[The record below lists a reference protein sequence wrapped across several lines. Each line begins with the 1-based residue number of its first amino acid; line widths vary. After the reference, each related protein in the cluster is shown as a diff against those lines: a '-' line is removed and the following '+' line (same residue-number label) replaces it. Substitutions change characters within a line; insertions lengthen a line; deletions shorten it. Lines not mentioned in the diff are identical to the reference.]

1 MKKTTMTITGII
13 AIVIILG
20 SVYGSYTLLS
30 SPAPEPTAT
39 PTATPSA
46 TATPT
51 TNPTETPD
59 PTATPNPTETPDPTV
74 TPTPT
79 STPEPTPTPPQ
90 NITYTD
96 AKGSTVTI
104 TTPLNNVSSLN
115 MGVTEL
121 ICALGGQSKL
131 VGRSAGCLYPPS
143 VTEVQI
149 IGDNSNSPNLEL
161 ILQQAPQLLIAD
173 TMIASKTEI
182 LQQIQAAGI
191 TVIIEQPGNFT
202 RLPDLVN
209 FLGKAVGNQTRA
221 TEIVEYITYYVDL
234 VHTRVATIPQNQRP
248 VVYFEMSMAWRS
260 ASANSVR
267 EEYLI
272 EAGGIN
278 LNAGSSGT
286 TVTPEFVASGNPDL
300 IIRMISSDTK
310 AESDFKTVR
319 DEILSR
325 SQISTT
331 NAIKNGRVNIYDSSI
346 FTGLRYPIGLLYWAK
361 WIHPTL
367 FSDIN
372 PEAIH
377 QELNQKFYGLPLS
390 GVYAYP

>member
-1 MKKTTMTITGII
+1 MKKTTMSIIGII

-30 SPAPEPTAT
+30 PTTPEPTAT
-39 PTATPSA
+39 PTSTP

-51 TNPTETPD
+51 PTETVSPTSTPNATETPA
-59 PTATPNPTETPDPTV
+59 PTATP
-74 TPTPT
+74 TPTA
-79 STPEPTPTPPQ
+79 TPVPTPTPPQ

-96 AKGSTVTI
+96 AKGNSITI

-115 MGVTEL
+115 SGVTEL

-143 VTEVQI
+143 VTTVQV
-149 IGDNSNSPNLEL
+149 IGDSSNTPNLEL

-173 TMIASKTEI
+173 TMIASKPEI
-182 LQQIQAAGI
+182 LSQIQAAGI
-191 TVIIEQPGNFT
+191 PVIIEQPGNFT
-202 RLPDLVN
+202 RLSGLVN
-209 FLGKAVGNQTRA
+209 FLGTAFNNQTKA
-221 TEIVEYITYYVDL
+221 TEIVDYITSYVNL
-234 VHTRVATIPQNQRP
+234 VHTRVATLSQDQKPT
-248 VVYFEMSMAWRS
+248 VYYEMSMAWRS
-260 ASANSVR
+260 TPANSVR

-300 IIRMISSDTK
+300 IIRMISSDTH

-319 DEILSR
+319 DEIMGR
-325 SQISTT
+325 SQITT
-331 NAIKNGRVNIYDSSI
+331 TDAIKNNRVYIYDSSI

-361 WIHPTL
+361 WMHPTL
-367 FSDIN
+367 FSDID
-372 PEAIH
+372 PAAVH
-377 QELNQKFYGLPLS
+377 QELNQKFYGLALD